1 MPLTKDF
8 KETIQARARRDSAFR
23 KALLKEAIDCFSQEM
38 WKPARPFFAITSMPP
53 SGLTS

>member
-23 KALLKEAIDCFSQEM
+23 EALLKGSHRLASL
-38 WKPARPFFAITSMPP
+38 RRY
-53 SGLTS
+53 GNR